1 MSLQLDRPT
10 NPVDSPSSASQTDTS
25 IALSRDDIFHLLQ
38 TSRRRET
45 IRYLLEKNGPVKMR
59 DVAEHVSARE
69 HETTVQQL
77 SSKQRQRV
85 YIPLYQSHLPK
96 LDKKGVIEY
105 DQSRG
110 IIRSGDQLE
119 LFRPY
124 IEVLAGEDTQSEA
137 DSGDQNRMFNTSD
150 KAQYATGAAL
160 AVSLVLVSAA
170 ELFEISDAAVVT
182 IVSLLFGASILTLTR
197 IDRVLPDRLTEI
209 NWRTRSRTDE
219 L

>member
-1 MSLQLDRPT
+1 MSLQSDRPMDPADT
-10 NPVDSPSSASQTDTS
+10 PSSGSRAGTSAS
-25 IALSRDDIFHLLQ
+25 LSRDDIFHLLQ

-45 IRYLLEKNGPVKMR
+45 IQYLLEKNDSVKMR

-77 SSKQRQRV
+77 TSTQRQRV

-110 IIRSGDQLE
+110 VVQPGEHLE
-119 LFRPY
+119 LLRPY
-124 IEVLAGEDTQSEA
+124 IEVLMDDRSQLAPSADQSESA
-137 DSGDQNRMFNTSD
+137 FVVS
-150 KAQYATGAAL
+150 AAAHYATMATL
-160 AVSLVLVSAA
+160 AVSLALVSAA
-170 ELFEISDAAVVT
+170 EILAISDATVVT
-182 IVSLLFGASILTLTR
+182 VISLLFVSTILILVRPDR
-197 IDRVLPDRLTEI
+197 ILPDRLTEI
-209 NWRTRSRTDE
+209 NWRKLSSTDD